1 MFFAVAGGM
10 HEDLEQLDHELA
22 ALACSLRSGDHM
34 LACAQLGELAFKLDR
49 YISREERALAL
60 VLQALDGAAPGPL
73 VAMQREHKSLREMVA
88 AVASALDRAD
98 DARAIDIVGKLRSVL
113 LLHIAKEERLLPPQL
128 AIAAH

>member
-1 MFFAVAGGM
+1 M

-22 ALACSLRSGDHM
+22 ALASSLGSGDHM

-60 VLQALDGAAPGPL
+60 ALQVLEGPTPGPL
-73 VAMQREHKSLREMVA
+73 VAMRREHSSLREIVA
-88 AVASALDRAD
+88 AIASALDRAD
-98 DARAIDIVGKLRSVL
+98 GTRAIDIVGKLRSVL
-113 LLHIAKEERLLPPQL
+113 LLHIAKEERLLPPQI